1 MKIAIIGT
9 GYVGL
14 PSGVGF
20 AELGNEVVCID
31 KIAEKIEVLKAG
43 RLTLF
48 EEGLCELFKKNTASG
63 RLKFTT
69 SMREGVR
76 GADVVL
82 IAVGTPPD
90 PVTKAA
96 DLSFVYAAAEEMA
109 ECLDGYTVICD
120 KSTVPVGTGDRVER
134 LIREKNPQ
142 AEFDV
147 VSLPEFLREGF
158 AVHDFFNPDRVVIGT
173 ESERARAVLK
183 KLYAPMAGKTQ
194 LLCVKRRSAEII
206 KYASNSFLAMKIHYI
221 NELANFCEHAGADI
235 RDVALGIGLDS
246 RIGPKFLNPG
256 PGFGGSCF
264 PKDTLAMDYMAREV
278 GVDLTLIQSAIS
290 GNVLRKKLMARR
302 ILKAASGVSK
312 PRIAVLG
319 IAFKG
324 GTDDCRES
332 PAVDIVRELLLLGAD
347 NVVIFDPKAM
357 DNAKK
362 IFGDKVSF
370 APDAYAALEGAD
382 VCAVLTEWK
391 EFKDLDLARA
401 KELMR
406 RPVLEDLRN
415 MLDPKKAQSLGF
427 AYDCIGAAQGEKPA
441 L

>member
-43 RLTLF
+43 RLTLWG
-48 EEGLCELFKKNTASG
+48 EGRCELFKKNTASG

-194 LLCVKRRSAEII
+194 LLCVKRRSAETI